1 MGAALQEQW
10 LTKWAVTA
18 DKVAEAV
25 ARIIAAGNPERILA
39 YGSRAR
45 GDFSNDSDLDLA
57 VILDRIDPNE
67 PVPVRSSVFRGIPLD
82 IDLLV
87 TDRIQHDRFKGARGS
102 VHFDIEKDGIV
113 IYDRSRD
120 AGANP
125 DALEK
130 IGVR

>member
-67 PVPVRSSVFRGIPLD
+67 PVPVRSSAFRGIPLD

>member
-1 MGAALQEQW
+1 MGVALQEQW
-10 LTKWAVTA
+10 LTEWAVTA

-25 ARIIAAGNPERILA
+25 DRIIAAGNPQRILA

-45 GDFSNDSDLDLA
+45 GDYSADSDLDLA
-57 VILDRIDPNE
+57 VILDHIDPNE
-67 PVPVRSSVFRGIPLD
+67 PVPVRSSLFRGIPLD

-87 TDRIQHDRFKGARGS
+87 TDRVHHDRFKTARGS
-102 VHFDIEKDGIV
+102 VHFEIEKEGIV
-113 IYDRSRD
+113 LYDRDRD
-120 AGANP
+120 ERANA